1 MGASRRARLTH
12 DDLDELAACA
22 HPDNPKRHDVAAL
35 DSSVERFGYVT
46 PIVVNDTDGRVLE
59 GHGRVE
65 TLLRLRACGAEP
77 PPGIEVGL
85 TGEWRV
91 PTVHGVGLSPD
102 DARAFLIA
110 ANRTV
115 ELGGW
120 DEARLAEV
128 LSDLARSDAGLDAVG
143 FSEADLSV
151 LLESLDIHGPPG
163 GSDPDDIPEE
173 LAEDQLYVAPGQ
185 LWRLGEHRL
194 LCGDA
199 TRGEDVH
206 RLLGG
211 RNADMAVTDPPY
223 NVNYGNHGGAPG
235 GRRRRPLTN
244 DLLPASVWEESV
256 GGWARQLLNHVDGA
270 LYVFMSSKEWPA
282 VCRLLEEAGGHWSDT
297 IIWAKD
303 RFVLGRADYQRQY
316 ESIWYGWRKD
326 GGHDWCGDRDQGGVW
341 LIPRPSVSDL
351 HPTMKPVALMER
363 AISNSSTPGGRVLD
377 LFLGSGTTLIAAER
391 QGRRCLGLE
400 LEPGYVQ
407 VAIER
412 WQRYTGRRAALEE
425 A

>member
-1 MGASRRARLTH
+1 MRASRRVRLTY
-12 DDLDELAACA
+12 DELGELAARA
-22 HPDNPKRHDVAAL
+22 HPDNPKRHDLAAL

-46 PIVVNDTDGRVLE
+46 PIVVNDTDGRILE

-77 PPGIEVGL
+77 PPGIQVGS

-91 PTVHGVGLSPD
+91 PTVHGIDLSPD

-120 DEARLAEV
+120 DEARLAAL
-128 LSDLARSDAGLDAVG
+128 LSDLAQSEKGLDAIG

-151 LLESLDIHGPPG
+151 LLESLDIHAPPG

-173 LAEDQLYVAPGQ
+173 PAEDQLYVAPGQ

-199 TRGEDVH
+199 TRSEDVG
-206 RLLGG
+206 RLLSG

-223 NVNYGNHGGAPG
+223 NVNYGNHGGAASGP
-235 GRRRRPLTN
+235 RRRALTN
-244 DLLPASVWEESV
+244 DSLPASAWEEFV
-256 GGWARQLLNHVDGA
+256 RGWARQLLDHVDGA
-270 LYVFMSSKEWPA
+270 LYVFMSSKEWPT
-282 VCRLLEEAGGHWSDT
+282 VSRLLEEAGGHWSDT
-297 IIWAKD
+297 VIWAKD
-303 RFVLGRADYQRQY
+303 RFVLGRADYQRQF
-316 ESIWYGWRKD
+316 EPIWYGWRK
-326 GGHDWCGDRDQGGVW
+326 GVRHYWCGDRGQGDVW
-341 LIPRPSVSDL
+341 CVPRPSVSDL
-351 HPTMKPVALMER
+351 HPTMKPVALVER
-363 AISNSSTPGGRVLD
+363 AIANSSTRGSRVLD
-377 LFLGSGTTLIAAER
+377 FFLGSGTTLIASER
-391 QGRRCLGLE
+391 QGRRCVGIE
-400 LEPGYVQ
+400 LDPAYVQ

-412 WQRYTGRRAALEE
+412 WQSYTGRSATLEAA
-425 A
+425 